1 MSSSCLLCDDVDVDV
16 RFVDLEE
23 VVDGSGVVLVIGR
36 P

>member
-1 MSSSCLLCDDVDVDV
+1 MSSCCLICDDVDVDV

-23 VVDGSGVVLVIGR
+23 VVDGGWVVLVIGR